1 MTEEV
6 GAKTKKGEMNSEHAE
21 IQATWKLGGCNG
33 CAGRDY
39 VVEYH
44 TETSELTRLTEHH
57 LFLVVSSS
65 ITMGIVYQ

>member
-1 MTEEV
+1 
-6 GAKTKKGEMNSEHAE
+6 MNSEHAE

-33 CAGRDY
+33 RTGRDY

-65 ITMGIVYQ
+65 ITWE